1 MPELPEVETVVRGLN
16 DTVASKTISK
26 VSTANA
32 HPSTITISSHL
43 ADQGFENSLKNKK
56 IINISRRGKN
66 ILFNLSGK
74 LTLWAHLKMTGH
86 FFYLDKQE
94 RTGKHDLVIFEF
106 RSDKKSLRFNDYRRF
121 GRLRLYYTD
130 ELYEQKGMKELGP
143 EPLEISALDFVSLF
157 KNRSRM
163 VKSAL
168 LDQSFIVGVGNIY
181 ADEVLHACKIHPCR
195 QSSKLSTKKLTEL
208 HGSIQKTLKMA
219 IRKMGSSVDSFSGIN
234 GKPGSYQKYLQA
246 YNNEGGPC
254 QFCGRKIKRMKIG
267 GRSAHFCPSC
277 QRI

>member
-16 DTVASKTISK
+16 DTVAGKTISK
-26 VSTANA
+26 VTSANA
-32 HPSTITISSHL
+32 HPSTIAISSRL
-43 ADQGFENSLKNKK
+43 AGKGFENSLKNRK
-56 IINISRRGKN
+56 IIEITRRGKN

-86 FFYLDKQE
+86 FFYLDRDE
-94 RTGKHDLVIFEF
+94 PTGKHDLVIFELKGD
-106 RSDKKSLRFNDYRRF
+106 RNSLRFNDYRRF
-121 GRLRLYYTD
+121 GRLRLFFND

-143 EPLEISALDFVSLF
+143 EPLEISASDFVSLF
-157 KNRSRM
+157 KNRNRM
-163 VKSAL
+163 IKSAL

-181 ADEVLHACKIHPCR
+181 ADEVLHACKIHPSR
-195 QSSKLSTKKLTEL
+195 LSSKISRKKLTEL

-219 IRKMGSSVDSFSGIN
+219 IRKMGSSVDSFSGVN
-234 GKPGSYQKYLQA
+234 GKVGSYQKYLKA

-254 QFCGRKIKRMKIG
+254 QFCGKKIKRMKIG

-277 QRI
+277 QRV